1 MMYKSDEVEQIV
13 SLIFPILTGSS
24 SFITVTKNIRGLS
37 IEEYIDD
44 TQILPSK
51 LRAKDEL

>member
-13 SLIFPILTGSS
+13 SLIFPILTVSS
-24 SFITVTKNIRGLS
+24 SFITVTKNIRRLS

-44 TQILPSK
+44 TQILPWK